1 MAFIDDL
8 APLFQTGPSG
18 RKLHLRRADQS
29 GGGDFGGTAAAS
41 QAGIYLRGL
50 MEARAGGRN
59 FEDIAGTVPGGDHQR
74 VQHFICDAPW
84 DENRVLDYVSAQ
96 ADGLLGGS
104 SQTYLI
110 GDESGFSK
118 KGESSA
124 AVARQY
130 NGRLGKVDNCQRPP

>member
-1 MAFIDDL
+1 MSFIDEL
-8 APLFQTGPSG
+8 GPLFQIGASG
-18 RKLHLRRADQS
+18 RKLNLRRADQS
-29 GGGDFGGTAAAS
+29 GGGDCSGTVAAN

-50 MEARAGGRN
+50 MEAKAGERN
-59 FEDIAGTVPGGDHQR
+59 FEDIAATVPGGDHQR

-84 DENRVLDYVSAQ
+84 DVSKVFDYLSAQ

-104 SQTYLI
+104 SQSYLI

-118 KGESSA
+118 KGASSA
-124 AVARQY
+124 GVARQY